1 MAADGFNGK
10 LSEDRVAHIF
20 GAFTREVFTPMVA
33 SLTGVPAAERR
44 RLLDEIR
51 RRLDIVE
58 EVIATEE
65 AAGMLPQQALAPAQ
79 LEDPEPDDALSAN
92 DNGLGRNQRSRVR
105 ELVLLE
111 VLGRDTK
118 AFSLQQLMNAL
129 AQRGFNDTQSA
140 VVSQLHRLRKLE
152 LIRQPAGSTGM
163 YEITTEGLGHGRN
176 LRSSFGAYLPP
187 G

>member
-1 MAADGFNGK
+1 MAADGINGRS
-10 LSEDRVAHIF
+10 SEDRVANIF
-20 GAFTREVFTPMVA
+20 GAFAREVFTPMVA

-44 RLLDEIR
+44 RLLDDIR

-58 EVIATEE
+58 DVIATEE
-65 AAGMLPQQALAPAQ
+65 AAGLPAQPPAALASVP
-79 LEDPEPDDALSAN
+79 DPEQDDDLSAN

-111 VLGRDTK
+111 VLGRDAK

-129 AQRGFNDTQSA
+129 AQRGFNDTPSA
-140 VVSQLHRLRKLE
+140 VVSQLHRLKKLE